1 MKYTNMELLMKPERS
16 AMFQSLMSE
25 LGLGIEVQSLV
36 DGELIRGSGSSIS
49 LVDPYS
55 QVELSNYVD
64 CGEELA
70 RKACEAASRAQKIWI
85 KEFSAAKRGE
95 VMQDIAYGLIKHLE
109 PLAKLEALMAGKP
122 IRDCRVEVAKVI
134 EMFRYYAGW
143 ADKLHGEVIPV
154 PSGHLNYT
162 LREPLGVVFQITP
175 WNAPIF
181 TAGWQIA
188 PAIATGN
195 GVVIK
200 PSELTPVTTVALVK
214 IAEHA
219 GLPKGL
225 INVLCGLGPTTGEA
239 AIAHDAIRKVVFVG
253 SPETGRRV
261 GVAAAQALKPA
272 VLELGGKSAN
282 IICEDANLKQA
293 CLGAQAAIFSGA
305 GQSCVAGSRLLV
317 QESIFDEFI
326 AMISKGMSEIS
337 LGDPMDETTEVGPIS
352 NARQFA
358 HVNAMIEA
366 ARTQGASVFTRSAV
380 PEIGYFVPPTILAGL
395 SSESHAAQTEIFGPV
410 VTAIPFADEAEAI
423 AIANNTKFGLAGAVW
438 TKDIGRA
445 HRISA
450 AVRAGTFWINSY
462 KAIHVSSPFGGS
474 LNSGFGR
481 SSGTDVLMEYTAPKS
496 IWLDSGV
503 IPKIAFGYVS

>member
-1 MKYTNMELLMKPERS
+1 MSDRKLTLLN
-16 AMFQSLMSE
+16 AMAE
-25 LGLGIEVQSLV
+25 LGLGERPQSIINGALV
-36 DGELIRGSGSSIS
+36 DGGGAEIS
-49 LVDPYS
+49 LIDPFTEDVLFSYP
-55 QVELSNYVD
+55 D
-64 CGEELA
+64 ADAALA
-70 RKACEAASRAQKIWI
+70 IAACQAAQDAQPEWAKGI
-85 KEFSAAKRGE
+85 SAAARGQ
-95 VMQDIAYGLIKHLE
+95 VMQDISRAVLAQAD
-109 PLAKLEALMAGKP
+109 PLATIEAIIAGKP
-122 IRDCRVEVAKVI
+122 IRDCRVEVAKVA
-134 EMFRYYAGW
+134 EMFAYYAGW

-181 TAGWQIA
+181 TGGWQIA

-214 IAEHA
+214 IAEVA

-225 INVLCGLGPTTGEA
+225 VNVLCGLGPTAGQA
-239 AIAHDAIRKVVFVG
+239 AIEHTAVRKVVFVG

-261 GVAAAQALKPA
+261 AMSAAAALKPA

-282 IICEDANLKQA
+282 IVFVDANLEHA

-317 QESIFDEFI
+317 QKSVHEELVDMLARGMNKI
-326 AMISKGMSEIS
+326 A
-337 LGDPMDETTEVGPIS
+337 LGDPLDEATEIGPIS

-358 HVNAMIEA
+358 HVTGMIDQAKTAGATVLSRET
-366 ARTQGASVFTRSAV
+366 RQGQ
-380 PEIGYFVPPTILAGL
+380 GYFVPPTVLRNL
-395 SSESHAAQTEIFGPV
+395 SNSANAAQQEIFGPV
-410 VTAIPFADEAEAI
+410 VAAIPFEDEADAV
-423 AIANNTKFGLAGAVW
+423 ALANDTEFGLAGAVW
-438 TKDIGRA
+438 TTDVGRA
-445 HRISA
+445 HRMA
-450 AVRAGTFWINSY
+450 DAVRAGTFWINSY

-481 SSGTDVLMEYTAPKS
+481 SSGTDALMEYTSAKS
-496 IWLDSGV
+496 VWLDSA
-503 IPKIAFGYVS
+503 PKPRIAFGYVS

>member
-1 MKYTNMELLMKPERS
+1 MSER
-16 AMFQSLMSE
+16 ATLFQSLLSD
-25 LGLGIEVQSLV
+25 LGLGSTVQNLV
-36 DGELIRGSGSSIS
+36 GGVLRDGHGDAVILEDPFTQTELTSY
-49 LVDPYS
+49 P
-55 QVELSNYVD
+55 D
-64 CGEELA
+64 CGAALA
-70 RKACEAASRAQKIWI
+70 AEACDAASIAQKEWS
-85 KEFSAAKRGE
+85 KGYSAARRGE
-95 VMQDIAYGLIKHLE
+95 VMQDIANEVRANLE
-109 PLAKLEALMAGKP
+109 PLAKLEAIVAGKP

-143 ADKLHGEVIPV
+143 TDKVHGEVIPV

-200 PSELTPVTTVALVK
+200 PSELTPLTTVALVK
-214 IAEHA
+214 LAENA

-225 INVLCGLGPTTGEA
+225 VNVLCGLGPTTGQA
-239 AIAHDAIRKVVFVG
+239 AIEHDAIRKVIFVG
-253 SPETGRRV
+253 SPETGRLV
-261 GVAAAQALKPA
+261 AVAAAQALKPV

-282 IICEDANLKQA
+282 IVFDDANLKHA

-317 QESIFDEFI
+317 HQSVHAELLG
-326 AMISKGMSEIS
+326 MIVDGMNDIR
-337 LGDPMDETTEVGPIS
+337 LGDPLDEATEIGPIS
-352 NARQFA
+352 NSRQFS
-358 HVNAMIEA
+358 HVNKMIQDAQSE
-366 ARTQGASVFTRSAV
+366 GADVLTRKER
-380 PEIGYFVPPTILAGL
+380 PQTGFFIPPTVLSGL
-395 SSESHAAQTEIFGPV
+395 SNATRTAQTEIFGPV
-410 VTAIPFADEAEAI
+410 VTAIPFADEEEAI
-423 AIANNTKFGLAGAVW
+423 EIANDTKFGLAGAVW
-438 TKDIGRA
+438 TADVGRA
-445 HRISA
+445 HRLSE

-481 SSGTDVLMEYTAPKS
+481 SSGTDALMEYTAPKS
-496 IWLDSGV
+496 VWLDSGV
-503 IPKIAFGYVS
+503 TPKIAFGYVS

>member
-1 MKYTNMELLMKPERS
+1 MSER
-16 AMFQSLMSE
+16 AALFRSLMSD
-25 LGLGIEVQSLV
+25 LGLGATAQNLIGGVLC
-36 DGELIRGSGSSIS
+36 DGTGEAIVLE
-49 LVDPYS
+49 DPYA
-55 QVELSNYVD
+55 QIELASYAD
-64 CGEELA
+64 CGSVLA
-70 RKACEAASRAQKIWI
+70 REACEAASAAQKLWST
-85 KEFSAAKRGE
+85 EFSGAKRGE
-95 VMQDIAYGLIKHLE
+95 VMQDVARAVQAQLE
-109 PLAKLEALMAGKP
+109 TLAQLEALVAGKP
-122 IRDCRVEVAKVI
+122 IRDCRVEVAKVT

-162 LREPLGVVFQITP
+162 VREPLGVVFQITP

-214 IAEHA
+214 IAEAA
-219 GLPKGL
+219 GLTAGL
-225 INVLCGLGPTTGEA
+225 VNVLCGLGPTTGQA
-239 AIAHDAIRKVVFVG
+239 AIEHDAVRKVIFVG

-261 GVAAAQALKPA
+261 AVAAAQALKPA

-282 IICEDANLKQA
+282 IIFDDANLEHA

-317 QESIFDEFI
+317 HRSVHSKLVEMI
-326 AMISKGMSEIS
+326 ANGMNAIK
-337 LGDPMDETTEVGPIS
+337 LGDPLDEATEIGPIS

-358 HVNAMIEA
+358 HVSKMIKGAKE
-366 ARTQGASVFTRSAV
+366 QGADVRTRTNT
-380 PEIGYFVPPTILAGL
+380 PESGFFVPPTVLAGL
-395 SSESHAAQTEIFGPV
+395 TNQAHAAQTEIFGPV
-410 VTAIPFADEAEAI
+410 VTAIPFADEEEAI
-423 AIANNTKFGLAGAVW
+423 AIANDTQFGLAGAVW
-438 TKDIGRA
+438 TKDVGRA
-445 HRISA
+445 HRMSE

-481 SSGTDVLMEYTAPKS
+481 SSGTDALMEYTSPKS

-503 IPKIAFGYVS
+503 TPKIAFGYVS